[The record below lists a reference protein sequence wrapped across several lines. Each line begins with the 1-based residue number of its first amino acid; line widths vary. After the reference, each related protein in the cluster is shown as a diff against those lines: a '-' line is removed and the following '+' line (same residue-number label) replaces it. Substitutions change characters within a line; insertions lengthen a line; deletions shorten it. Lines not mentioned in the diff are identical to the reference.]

1 MPKDSRSRVNAVRE
15 VMAETGLRYTQAAA
29 ELDRRTG
36 TADDRQQD
44 PEPNSRLQFV
54 PFIFA
59 FTAPADADR
68 RALAQGLADQLH
80 TLHRETTGEAY
91 DGRADVVVPARDWER
106 DPQHPG
112 HVSGILLVRAWAVRD
127 WDRPGEWEAVV
138 TDFYDTAK
146 AWLLAR
152 HPAPAG
158 HQPAAMP
165 VGEKEDKA
173 LSATAEFTAHTQGAH
188 GMLPAGWQDLITA
201 RAAEAPT
208 APAAAENSVVMV
220 PSASG
225 GLEKA
230 SAAYELESQ
239 GDLTVWRPASPPTEA
254 ELPYRVVDASL
265 QGWYRRSGD
274 GRYDA
279 DSGQARG
286 LETMA
291 YEDLA
296 AARGP
301 LRPVEPPSTLDSDAV
316 RAALAGA
323 GRKAAASLLVAV
335 FRLTEQD
342 ARARRTQGAKS
353 WLLAGREGSNEA
365 ASLDRLAWGIGCD
378 LAEKPKRYDAEAV
391 DVLVR
396 VIEGWVT
403 GSDRYVEVAAN
414 LAWLFSGVAD
424 EAGGWAAVADQ
435 YLQRHARVG
444 APDHVVEA
452 VQLYLMSQ
460 SRTFFA

>member
-1 MPKDSRSRVNAVRE
+1 MPKDTRARSTAVRE
-15 VMAETGLRYTQAAA
+15 VMAETGLRYNQAAL

-36 TADDRQQD
+36 TADGRPSDRAPQQ
-44 PEPNSRLQFV
+44 RLQFV

-59 FTAPADADR
+59 FTAPADIDR
-68 RALAQGLADQLH
+68 RALAQALADQLH
-80 TLHRETTGEAY
+80 TLRRETTGETY
-91 DGRADVVVPARDWER
+91 DGRADVVVPARDWED
-106 DPQHPG
+106 DPQHPE
-112 HVSGILLVRAWAVRD
+112 HVSGILLVRAWAARH
-127 WDRPGEWEAVV
+127 WDQPGEWEAVV
-138 TDFYDTAK
+138 TDFYDAAK
-146 AWLLAR
+146 AWLLEQ

-158 HQPAAMP
+158 EQPAAMP
-165 VGEKEDKA
+165 VGAKEDRA
-173 LSATAEFTAHTQGAH
+173 LSATAEFTAHTQGPH
-188 GMLPAGWQDLITA
+188 GTLPDGWQDLI
-201 RAAEAPT
+201 AAQAAD
-208 APAAAENSVVMV
+208 APAAPESSIVMG
-220 PSASG
+220 PITSG
-225 GLEKA
+225 GPEKT
-230 SAAYELESQ
+230 SAAYDLDTQ
-239 GDLTVWRPASPPTEA
+239 GDQIVWKPAPSTAKA
-254 ELPYRVVDASL
+254 ELPYRVVDASM

-274 GRYDA
+274 GLYDA
-279 DSGQARG
+279 DSRHARG
-286 LETMA
+286 LETMT

-296 AARGP
+296 ATRGP
-301 LRPVEPPSTLDSDAV
+301 LRPVEPPSTTDSDAV

-342 ARARRTQGAKS
+342 ARARRTEGAKS
-353 WLLAGREGSNEA
+353 WLLAGREGSHEA

-378 LAEKPKRYDAEAV
+378 LAEKPKRYDADAV
-391 DVLVR
+391 EVLVR

-403 GSDRYVEVAAN
+403 GPERYVEVAAN

-460 SRTFFA
+460 SRSFFA